1 MKRAAANTALYCQQ
15 CYTHKADALVIKNGI
30 AYWEQSVVQVAVGIN
45 EHRSTDRKQVLFD

>member
-1 MKRAAANTALYCQQ
+1 MKRAAANTALYCQK